1 MKTIYYRMV
10 VGTFDIFEAVEVDC
24 PRGDPRRFSKP
35 DSSWIP
41 NAIKKFPEGIAWWT
55 EFGLRRYISTGLLA
69 WQASVVDGPVEVVLI
84 EKPENGMYEDE
95 YMLVCDSTV
104 GTTIQTLELSV
115 FLKDHQSPLNNP
127 R

>member
-10 VGTFDIFEAVEVDC
+10 VGTLDIFEAVEVDC

-41 NAIKKFPEGIAWWT
+41 NAIKKFPEGIAWWS

-69 WQASVVDGPVEVVLI
+69 WQASVVDAPVEVIVI
-84 EKPENGMYEDE
+84 EKSERVKYEDE
-95 YMLVCDSTV
+95 YVMICNPSIASITQ
-104 GTTIQTLELSV
+104 TIPLDE
-115 FLKDHQSPLNNP
+115 FLQKYKN
-127 R
+127 